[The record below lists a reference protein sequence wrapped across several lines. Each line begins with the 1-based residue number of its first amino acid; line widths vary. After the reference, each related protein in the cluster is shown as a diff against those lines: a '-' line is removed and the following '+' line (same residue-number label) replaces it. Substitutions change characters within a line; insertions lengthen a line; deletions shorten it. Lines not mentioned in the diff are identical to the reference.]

1 MSAGRPASELFGEL
15 EPKDTEWTCPTG
27 FAVETQIFY
36 NFLEDGTSVM
46 LQIIH
51 SAVGLVSDALSC
63 AS

>member
-36 NFLEDGTSVM
+36 HFLEDGTSVM